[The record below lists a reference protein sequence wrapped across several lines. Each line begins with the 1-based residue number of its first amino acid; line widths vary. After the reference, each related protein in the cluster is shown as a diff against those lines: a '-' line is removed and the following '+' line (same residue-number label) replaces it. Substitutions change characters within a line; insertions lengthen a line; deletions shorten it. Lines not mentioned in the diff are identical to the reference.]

1 MAKFNI
7 KDGNIELRSCEDIS
21 TLAEVI
27 FHTEDKDIQIANY
40 SMEDGGHFV
49 LKTDTFEAVKY
60 KNFNI
65 KLFEKMCFILLFLT
79 KEFLLDEDQGLVI
92 ESIEEKNYNDLLDTM
107 EPEENEEL
115 DDESEDNTEK
125 K

>member
-1 MAKFNI
+1 
-7 KDGNIELRSCEDIS
+7 
-21 TLAEVI
+21 
-27 FHTEDKDIQIANY
+27 
-40 SMEDGGHFV
+40 MEDGGHFV